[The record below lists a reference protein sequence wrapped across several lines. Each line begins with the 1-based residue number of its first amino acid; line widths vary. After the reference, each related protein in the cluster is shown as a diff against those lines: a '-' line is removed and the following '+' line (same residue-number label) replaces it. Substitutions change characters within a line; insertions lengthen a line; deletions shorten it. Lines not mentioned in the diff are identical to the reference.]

1 MCDERVSSTVAD
13 GVLRLELHR
22 PEKRNAID
30 AAMVHA
36 LSRELAAAQLDGD
49 VRVVELRGAGKD
61 FCAGADL
68 AELLESANKS
78 PDENRATAQDLG
90 NVFIAIRKLP
100 KPVVAVVH
108 GRALAGGCGLAT
120 ACDLVL
126 ASEEASFG
134 YPEVQRGF
142 VPAMVMAMLR
152 RTVGEKAAFELVATG
167 RILTARE
174 AEQLGLVSRVFSER
188 EFEDGV
194 RDMVARLAASS
205 PSALAFIKRQFYE
218 IEGRS
223 FEDAVALGAQVNA
236 VARATPDFKQA
247 VESFLKK

>member
-1 MCDERVSSTVAD
+1 MSHERVSSTVAD
-13 GVLRLELHR
+13 GVLRLELDR
-22 PEKRNAID
+22 PEKRNAMD

-36 LSRELAAAQLDGD
+36 LSRELEAAELDGD

-78 PDENRATAQDLG
+78 PDENRAEAQDLG
-90 NVFIAIRKLP
+90 NVFIGIRKLP

-108 GRALAGGCGLAT
+108 GRAVAGGCGLAT

-152 RTVGEKAAFELVATG
+152 RAVGEKAAFELVATG

-174 AEQLGLVSRVFSER
+174 AQQLGLVSRVFSER

>member
-1 MCDERVSSTVAD
+1 MSERVSSAVAD
-13 GVLRLELHR
+13 GVLRLELRR

-30 AAMVHA
+30 AAMVHG
-36 LSRELAAAQLDGD
+36 LSRELAAAALDGD

-78 PDENRATAQDLG
+78 PDENRAAAQDLG

-100 KPVVAVVH
+100 KLVVAVVH